1 MLLKYLEKQIQKF
14 YLYFS
19 LLPPLIPKHKINT
32 VKIPY
37 YPLSILKS
45 NICMQEYIK
54 HGYNPYHLNFDPKID
69 APVEQTY
76 DTIKFK
82 LNNIQKIIY
91 GITMHAKDRMSQRN
105 VSNEMLKTTLKKGK
119 MRQEGPQRSWD
130 CGGRKVY
137 TYNNLTVVTNFEQNR
152 IVTVFWDVWNWSTL
166 DKISK
171 QKEQEKL
178 KRKWLIY

>member
-1 MLLKYLEKQIQKF
+1 MLLKYLEKQIQKI

-19 LLPPLIPKHKINT
+19 LLPPLIPKTKINPYKT
-32 VKIPY
+32 FY
-37 YPLSILKS
+37 YPNSILKS
-45 NICMQEYIK
+45 NICMQEFIK
-54 HGYNPYHLNFDPKID
+54 HGYSPYHLNFNPKID

-82 LNNIQKIIY
+82 LNKIQKIIY
-91 GITMHAKDRMSQRN
+91 GITMHAKERMSQRN
-105 VSNEMLKTTLKKGK
+105 VSNKMLETTLKKGK
-119 MRQEGPQRSWD
+119 MTQEGPQRSWD

-178 KRKWLIY
+178 KIKWLKH